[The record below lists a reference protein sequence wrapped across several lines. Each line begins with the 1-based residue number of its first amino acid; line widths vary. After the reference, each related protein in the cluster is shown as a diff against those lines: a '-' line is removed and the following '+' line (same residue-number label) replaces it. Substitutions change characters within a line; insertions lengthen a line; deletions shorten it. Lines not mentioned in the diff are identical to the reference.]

1 MPKVYPMAHFKPRNL
16 DFEQKTQS
24 ILNYFVANSE
34 PKLSRGK
41 VWYVLNS
48 NQFGKDSGLDCIIH
62 RGSSRK
68 IFSENKNELLKRKLI
83 CEITPTKERGKFYS
97 ITPLGICSL
106 GPMIPYFENILKIL
120 ETFATKYTEP
130 YKSYVFGNEKINF
143 KNFVTDLL
151 SNDKKIIEDLFNQ
164 LLEILGSVNTDNMGI
179 FVSLPL
185 RTRGNFEFSIANIF
199 LKDNEIKLAEY
210 SSPPYS
216 EHIGLNDIQFYQYL
230 AKLLLCLLVY
240 SNSYEEHGWSIMY
253 LEYMKL
259 EGKKPNSTDILPTLS
274 DNTNFKQITFIIHR
288 AVQTIF
294 EFSKKEMD
302 YFSNTLKKVQFEVEI
317 S

>member
-1 MPKVYPMAHFKPRNL
+1 MAQFKPRNL
-16 DFEQKTQS
+16 DFEQKIQS
-24 ILNYFVANSE
+24 ILSYFIFYSK
-34 PKLSRGK
+34 PLSSRGK
-41 VWYVLNS
+41 VWYALNS
-48 NQFGKDSGLDCIIH
+48 NQFGKKMGP
-62 RGSSRK
+62 SRK
-68 IFSENKNELLKRKLI
+68 IFSERKNELLKRKLI
-83 CEITPTKERGKFYS
+83 WEISPTKERGKFYS

-106 GPMIPYFENILKIL
+106 GYIESGYYFENLFKIL
-120 ETFATKYTEP
+120 ETFAIKYTAP

-143 KNFVTDLL
+143 KNFVTDLF
-151 SNDKKIIEDLFNQ
+151 SNDKKIIKDLLDQF
-164 LLEILGSVNTDNMGI
+164 LEILDSVDTRDAGI

-199 LKDNEIKLAEY
+199 LTDNEIKLAEY
-210 SSPPYS
+210 SSPPYA

-253 LEYMKL
+253 LEHMKL
-259 EGKKPNSTDILPTLS
+259 EGKKPNFTDILPTLS
-274 DNTNFKQITFIIHR
+274 DNTNFKQITFMIHR

-317 S
+317 N

>member
-1 MPKVYPMAHFKPRNL
+1 MPKVYYMAHFKPRNL

-62 RGSSRK
+62 WGSSRK

-120 ETFATKYTEP
+120 ETFATKYTVT
-130 YKSYVFGNEKINF
+130 YKSHMFANEKINF
-143 KNFVTDLL
+143 KNVANNLL
-151 SNDKKIIEDLFNQ
+151 SHDIRTVQDLFDQ
-164 LLEILGSVNTDNMGI
+164 IMRVLGSTNTSDSGI
-179 FVSLPL
+179 SVSLPL
-185 RTRGNFEFSIANIF
+185 RTRGDFDVSIARIYF
-199 LKDNEIKLAEY
+199 KDNKINLVEY
-210 SSPPYS
+210 SASPYI
-216 EHIGLNDIQFYQYL
+216 ENIELNDIQFHQYL
-230 AKLLLCLLVY
+230 AKQNYCYVY
-240 SNSYEEHGWSIMY
+240 
-253 LEYMKL
+253 
-259 EGKKPNSTDILPTLS
+259 
-274 DNTNFKQITFIIHR
+274 
-288 AVQTIF
+288 
-294 EFSKKEMD
+294 
-302 YFSNTLKKVQFEVEI
+302 
-317 S
+317 